1 MTVGINIDLDEVV
14 AWVEVAQQMPEMTER
29 EATVAMRLAV
39 DRVQREVKSN
49 PATPV
54 NTGALANAFS
64 TKVSRGSRAIKGE
77 IVNPLVYALVMEKG
91 RRAGAR
97 QPPTDAIQFWVT
109 RKLGIRGK
117 AAEQLAFVIARSIGR
132 KGIKGRHMLEKS
144 METAEPSIRRIFA
157 KVPETVFNRLK

>member
-1 MTVGINIDLDEVV
+1 MTVGINIDLDEGV

-29 EATVAMRLAV
+29 EAIVAMRLAV
-39 DRVQREVKSN
+39 DRVDRAVV
-49 PATPV
+49 PRTPV
-54 NTGALANAFS
+54 NTGQLKGAW
-64 TKVSRGSRAIKGE
+64 TKGRVIRGRGVIKGE
-77 IVNPLVYALVMEKG
+77 VLNVKEYALVMEKG